1 MQVYQ
6 RKLVHVKQWQTL
18 EDLALTKQ
26 SEEDLS
32 FRFVLQ
38 DVGREAVE
46 ARKEFLEV
54 NQRKAGTNDTPM
66 TVV

>member
-6 RKLVHVKQWQTL
+6 RKLVQVKQWQTL

-26 SEEDLS
+26 SEDDLS

-54 NQRKAGTNDTPM
+54 NQRKANTNDTPM

>member
-1 MQVYQ
+1 M
-6 RKLVHVKQWQTL
+6 KQWQTL

-26 SEEDLS
+26 SEDNTC

-38 DVGREAVE
+38 DVGREAVD

-54 NQRKAGTNDTPM
+54 ANRRKD
-66 TVV
+66 